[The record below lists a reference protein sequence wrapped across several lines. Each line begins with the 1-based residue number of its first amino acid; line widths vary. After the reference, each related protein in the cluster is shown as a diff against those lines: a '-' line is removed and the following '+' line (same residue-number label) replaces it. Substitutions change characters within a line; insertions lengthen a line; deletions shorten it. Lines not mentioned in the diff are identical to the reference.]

1 MSACRPK
8 LPTHLCEEGY
18 GSVNHFISEL
28 PIAAAVPHLQR
39 KRHVDDLVPSLRGF
53 RRRIREL
60 REKASHAT
68 LEGDPPTEQAL
79 FTETLITRSSNPR
92 VSPHSE
98 KPTIN

>member
-1 MSACRPK
+1 MWQLDSLAK
-8 LPTHLCEEGY
+8 AL
-18 GSVNHFISEL
+18 EL
-28 PIAAAVPHLQR
+28 IPIAAAVPHLQR

-68 LEGDPPTEQAL
+68 LEHDPPTEQAL

-92 VSPHSE
+92 VSFRKADYKGP
-98 KPTIN
+98 KN